1 MHGLVGDLVEAALRP
16 HNERENMQ
24 AKLIS
29 LIPGQ
34 YVFQESDSPYE
45 KVMCLFDFISGMT
58 DPYALKLYRNIRG
71 IEIPSI

>member
-1 MHGLVGDLVEAALRP
+1 
-16 HNERENMQ
+16 MQ